1 MKHSM
6 KNMTVV
12 AGATVLLALC
22 VVTARSPARADESS
36 EPITCPKPDGTPES
50 CEIRQVPLPKSRP
63 AEAPEPVQTVEWVLP
78 PPFGPTDKSWSGGEL
93 GGRINKSW
101 FRWLKDEPGGRVD
114 QHIERWKALA
124 ASGED
129 VEIGGFCYS
138 ACTLVLAHVPKERLC
153 FGQRAVLGF
162 HLARFSLN
170 GEPAIEAS
178 RAMFNAYPQDIR
190 MWLQKKGGLEKMP
203 LESLWLLFASELWQM
218 GYRKCETMPMPS
230 VEEYLRARDKETKG
244 KSVEE
249 QLRALSTLPSVEEQM
264 RALYKEKS
272 RILEHLPTLDKE
284 KSVGRYT
291 CEERYTPGC

>member
-1 MKHSM
+1 
-6 KNMTVV
+6 
-12 AGATVLLALC
+12 L
-22 VVTARSPARADESS
+22 RDE
-36 EPITCPKPDGTPES
+36 
-50 CEIRQVPLPKSRP
+50 R
-63 AEAPEPVQTVEWVLP
+63 
-78 PPFGPTDKSWSGGEL
+78 
-93 GGRINKSW
+93 GGRANKSW
-101 FRWLKDEPGGRVD
+101 FKSWLRGERGGKSWLRDERGGRLD

-153 FGQRAVLGF
+153 FGQGAVLGF
-162 HLARFSLN
+162 HLARSSLN

-190 MWLQKKGGLEKMP
+190 MWLQEKGGVEKMP

-230 VEEYLRARDKETKG
+230 VEEWLRARDKENFNMPKH
-244 KSVEE
+244 
-249 QLRALSTLPSVEEQM
+249 LPSVEEQM

-272 RILEHLPTLDKE
+272 GEPSR
-284 KSVGRYT
+284 
-291 CEERYTPGC
+291 CEERYTPGCPQTQPGASPP